1 MKKLQIA
8 LLLLLMIFSVQLHA
22 QTNTD
27 TDLMKTI
34 VGKWKVIK
42 YQSKNG
48 TFAKTDL
55 LVFESDG
62 TFKSDSVYF
71 GAKTGFYR
79 TDENRGVLILEN
91 DGRTTEWKATLKK
104 GVLRMRSAPGSKQ
117 PRIYITSVRVQEG

>member
-1 MKKLQIA
+1 MKKLHIA
-8 LLLLLMIFSVQLHA
+8 LLLLLMSFGFTLHA
-22 QTNTD
+22 QTD
-27 TDLMKTI
+27 IDLMKTL

-55 LVFESDG
+55 LVFESNG

-71 GAKTGFYR
+71 GTKTGYYR

-91 DGRTTEWKATLKK
+91 DGRTTEWKATPQKRC
-104 GVLRMRSAPGSKQ
+104 VAHAQCLRKQ
-117 PRIYITSVRVQEG
+117 AAKNLYYFC